1 MVFVAVVVVVAL
13 YAAYYYWKMHK
24 APPGVRRVVTDLRA
38 PISFDIDAV
47 VTYVDCSD
55 PEWQERKRAALGA
68 AEMSTLDVRS
78 ERYNGTSAE
87 VCTCLTL
94 MLRNMPWL
102 RRVHVVAM
110 RPQVPACLRPGGSLH
125 GHLATG
131 RIAMV
136 YHDQIFAAD
145 HPKHTFDSC
154 AIESRLHYIPGLAE
168 TFLYSNDDM
177 YVLKPLPPSLFFTP
191 EGLPIADDNGKW
203 LYKTAA
209 APFVA
214 PFLDKHTQS
223 YHHALYKVMQGA
235 APAIFHREHHVF
247 PVTRSIMAR
256 AQEAYPEEW
265 DKTSRNLFRSSE
277 VMPVLAVAQTHAL
290 LTQDAVL
297 GHYPLAKA
305 AVHDDGGLPRN
316 IRANIHKQ
324 KYDMLCLNNLSPE
337 EQETVLPA
345 LLDDEQA
352 QI

>member
-1 MVFVAVVVVVAL
+1 M
-13 YAAYYYWKMHK
+13 YAAYYYSKIYK
-24 APPGVRRVVTDLRA
+24 APPGVRRVVTNLHA

-47 VTYVDCSD
+47 VTWVDSSD
-55 PEWQERKRAALGA
+55 PEWQERKRAAMSA
-68 AEMSTLDVRS
+68 AEHDMSTLDVTS
-78 ERYNGTSAE
+78 QRYNGSSAE

-136 YHDQIFAAD
+136 YHDQIFAAH

-168 TFLYSNDDM
+168 AFLYSNDDT

-203 LYKTAA
+203 LYKTVA
-209 APFVA
+209 APLLV
-214 PFLDKHTQS
+214 PFLGKHTKS

-235 APAIFHREHHVF
+235 PAIFMREHHVF
-247 PVTRSIMAR
+247 PMTRRIMAR

-297 GHYPLAKA
+297 GDYPLSKE
-305 AVHDDGGLPRN
+305 AVHDDDGLPRKV
-316 IRANIHKQ
+316 IDNIHKQ
-324 KYDMLCLNNLSPE
+324 KYDMLCLNNLSLE

-345 LLDDEQA
+345 LLMHA
-352 QI
+352 